1 MYYSFKEEIN
11 VHFLFII
18 WNYIYGLLKFYLF
31 IKKNEEEMVEERKRV
46 ISHSS
51 RSLSQ
56 KPQPS
61 GLKLEMELL
70 ER

>member
-1 MYYSFKEEIN
+1 MFIYKEEKEA
-11 VHFLFII
+11 
-18 WNYIYGLLKFYLF
+18 G
-31 IKKNEEEMVEERKRV
+31 M
-46 ISHSS
+46 SHSS